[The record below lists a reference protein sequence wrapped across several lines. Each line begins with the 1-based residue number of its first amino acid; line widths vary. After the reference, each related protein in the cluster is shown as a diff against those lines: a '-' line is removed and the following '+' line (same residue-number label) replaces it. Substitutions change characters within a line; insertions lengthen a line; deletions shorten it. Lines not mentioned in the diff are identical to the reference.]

1 MPKRSANNSNHSQE
15 QNHEYMIGKKK
26 AIVTPKY
33 KDSGENI
40 CEILLKLMI
49 KDEEDSATA

>member
-1 MPKRSANNSNHSQE
+1 MPKRSANSSKHGQE
-15 QNHEYMIGKKK
+15 QINEYMIGKKK